1 MRIIITETQKRI
13 ILRESNGEEIKNT
26 IKTNTEKIEKIIKES
41 KEQIGINLEFLLTW
55 GVGIGGFMGP
65 VEDFIQ
71 GRFPDLSETEFLLL
85 MTGVIATYFVKSK
98 KTLTKIYNKIKEK
111 NLDNKFESTLKK
123 SDSLYQSFLDL
134 VESLN
139 LTIHNLSNMLSY
151 TFIIPILP
159 NILSMVENDSSLD
172 ISSLTKRIIGFIGVT
187 IAGVSIKEF
196 ISKIISK
203 LR

>member
-55 GVGIGGFMGP
+55 GAGIGGFMGP

-159 NILSMVENDSSLD
+159 NILSMVENESSLD
-172 ISSLTKRIIGFIGVT
+172 ISNLTKRIIGFIGVT

>member
-41 KEQIGINLEFLLTW
+41 KEQIGVNLEFLLTW
-55 GVGIGGFMGP
+55 GAGIGGFMGP

-71 GRFPDLSETEFLLL
+71 GRFPNLSETEFLLL

-159 NILSMVENDSSLD
+159 NILSMVENESSLD
-172 ISSLTKRIIGFIGVT
+172 ISTLTKRIIGFIGVT

>member
-1 MRIIITETQKRI
+1 MRITITETQKRI

-26 IKTNTEKIEKIIKES
+26 IKTNTEKVEKIIKQS

-65 VEDFIQ
+65 IEDFIQ

-111 NLDNKFESTLKK
+111 NLDNKFESVLKK

-139 LTIHNLSNMLSY
+139 LTIHTLSNMLSY

-172 ISSLTKRIIGFIGVT
+172 ISILAKRIIGFIGVT

>member
-13 ILRESNGEEIKNT
+13 ILRESNGEEIKDT

>member
-55 GVGIGGFMGP
+55 GAGIGGFMGP

-98 KTLTKIYNKIKEK
+98 KTLIKIYNKIKEK

-159 NILSMVENDSSLD
+159 NILSMVENESSLD
-172 ISSLTKRIIGFIGVT
+172 ISNLTKRIIGFIGVT

>member
-1 MRIIITETQKRI
+1 
-13 ILRESNGEEIKNT
+13 
-26 IKTNTEKIEKIIKES
+26 
-41 KEQIGINLEFLLTW
+41 
-55 GVGIGGFMGP
+55 MGP

-71 GRFPDLSETEFLLL
+71 GRFPNLSETEFLLL

>member
-41 KEQIGINLEFLLTW
+41 KEQIGVNLEFLLTW
-55 GVGIGGFMGP
+55 GAGIGGFMGP

-159 NILSMVENDSSLD
+159 NILSMVENESSLD
-172 ISSLTKRIIGFIGVT
+172 ISTLTKRIIGFIGVT

>member
-13 ILRESNGEEIKNT
+13 ILRESNGEEIKDT

-65 VEDFIQ
+65 IEDFIQ

>member
-41 KEQIGINLEFLLTW
+41 KEQIGVNLEFLLTW
-55 GVGIGGFMGP
+55 GAGIGGFMGP

-159 NILSMVENDSSLD
+159 NILSMVENESSLD
-172 ISSLTKRIIGFIGVT
+172 ISNLTKRIIGFIGVT

>member
-55 GVGIGGFMGP
+55 GAGIGGFMGP

-98 KTLTKIYNKIKEK
+98 KTLT
-111 NLDNKFESTLKK
+111 FC
-123 SDSLYQSFLDL
+123 
-134 VESLN
+134 
-139 LTIHNLSNMLSY
+139 
-151 TFIIPILP
+151 
-159 NILSMVENDSSLD
+159 D
-172 ISSLTKRIIGFIGVT
+172 I
-187 IAGVSIKEF
+187 
-196 ISKIISK
+196 
-203 LR
+203 

>member
-55 GVGIGGFMGP
+55 GAGIGGFMGP

-159 NILSMVENDSSLD
+159 NILSMVENESSLD
-172 ISSLTKRIIGFIGVT
+172 ISTLTKRIIGFIGVT

>member
-55 GVGIGGFMGP
+55 GAGIGGFMGP

-159 NILSMVENDSSLD
+159 NILSMVENESSLD
-172 ISSLTKRIIGFIGVT
+172 ISNLTKRIIGFIGVT

-196 ISKIISK
+196 V
-203 LR
+203 LN

>member
-71 GRFPDLSETEFLLL
+71 GRFPNLSETEFLLL

-196 ISKIISK
+196 ISKIITK

>member
-13 ILRESNGEEIKNT
+13 ILRESNGEEIKDT

-111 NLDNKFESTLKK
+111 NLDNKFESVLKK

-172 ISSLTKRIIGFIGVT
+172 ISSLAKRIIGFIGVT